1 MVCAS
6 GADVK
11 RDWAITRVLTAVTM
25 KEILMPAQ
33 KPAKPSDSAIYILD

>member
-11 RDWAITRVLTAVTM
+11 RDWAITRLLTAVTL

-33 KPAKPSDSAIYILD
+33 KTSKAK